1 MKIIRVHEMKAVCFW
16 DSLSLQHTLL
26 LPTASFS
33 PYSLS
38 FSKEVGQESSRS
50 IATSIQV
57 QRTKWLWTLYL
68 LWGKSGFKGRICG
81 SHLLNLRYD
90 HMILGH
96 PFPLLTPSP
105 LWRDGDSLR
114 RTRVSST
121 QIQTVIHEAYLSFTR
136 KFSLL
141 PFSLKNELLKTK
153 QLCIWFVLTKMN
165 INTWLAQA
173 MLKVSCVHV

>member
-57 QRTKWLWTLYL
+57 QRTNGYEHCTFCGGNLVSRAESAAPICWILIWPHD
-68 LWGKSGFKGRICG
+68 SG
-81 SHLLNLRYD
+81 SSLPSLD
-90 HMILGH
+90 
-96 PFPLLTPSP
+96 PLSP
-105 LWRDGDSLR
+105 CDVDGDSLR
-114 RTRVSST
+114 GLRVSST

-153 QLCIWFVLTKMN
+153 QLVYDLS
-165 INTWLAQA
+165 WLKWISTHGWPK
-173 MLKVSCVHV
+173 LC